1 MTPELLR
8 EIIEDVPR
16 LDIQAIE
23 QQQRKKSQLRKS
35 IDEV

>member
-1 MTPELLR
+1 MTPELLK

-23 QQQRKKSQLRKS
+23 QQQRKKS
-35 IDEV
+35 